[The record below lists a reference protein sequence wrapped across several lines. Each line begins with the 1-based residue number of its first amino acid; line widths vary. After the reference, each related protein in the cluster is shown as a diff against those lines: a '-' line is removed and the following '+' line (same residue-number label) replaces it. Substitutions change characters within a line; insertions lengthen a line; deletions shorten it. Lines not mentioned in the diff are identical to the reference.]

1 MVEHAEL
8 STFYD
13 DTYHPPLEPT
23 IALLELWISLGIPPR
38 PTRAPPPRNPPHVP
52 DHHACDEEEECP
64 QEEEACP
71 QEE

>member
-38 PTRAPPPRNPPHVP
+38 PTRAPPRNPPHVP
-52 DHHACDEEEECP
+52 DHHDGDEEEECP